1 MTPVLGSVV
10 GSTGAVSRSADGRR
24 WVSVGSS
31 AHPDARRAGEAAAL
45 RALAGPDP
53 RLLMVFCSLSRD
65 PEMVLAG
72 VAAAGQGVPVIGC
85 SAREMITPAGPSA
98 DGVVVAGLGG
108 SGLAVADAPREAGAA
123 AASRVADDRA
133 SRPHEVLLLLTDGLA
148 AHQEEVLA
156 GVYRVVG
163 ASVPLVGGSSTP
175 DWSTGRT
182 FQLYGDKVLTDAV
195 VAAAIASDGPF
206 GIGLGHGWCKVGE
219 PMLVTRSAGRD
230 VYTLDDQPALPAYL
244 QRLGA
249 PPETYTD
256 PAAFKMFSRTRPIG
270 IRRRSGE
277 EVRTVNSTAGFHE
290 GWLRAG
296 AEVPEGGVVW
306 VMEGEEDSVVDAAGD
321 ACRTAA
327 EALDGRR
334 PLGFLAFDCVS
345 RASML
350 GEAGTRA
357 EVDRMTAVGRL
368 VGQADGV
375 PVAGLYTA
383 GEIARTSGISGFH
396 NQTVVILAVG

>member
-108 SGLAVADAPREAGAA
+108 SGLAVSTGVGFGVADAPREAGAA

-163 ASVPLVGGSSTP
+163 ASVPLVGASSTP

-249 PPETYTD
+249 PPETYTGAAARRCARSTRR
-256 PAAFKMFSRTRPIG
+256 PA
-270 IRRRSGE
+270 
-277 EVRTVNSTAGFHE
+277 ST
-290 GWLRAG
+290 RAG
-296 AEVPEGGVVW
+296 CGPAPRFRR
-306 VMEGEEDSVVDAAGD
+306 AAW
-321 ACRTAA
+321 
-327 EALDGRR
+327 
-334 PLGFLAFDCVS
+334 
-345 RASML
+345 
-350 GEAGTRA
+350 
-357 EVDRMTAVGRL
+357 
-368 VGQADGV
+368 
-375 PVAGLYTA
+375 
-383 GEIARTSGISGFH
+383 SG
-396 NQTVVILAVG
+396 